1 MPVRSVKRRYLLFKV
16 VSEATPDEKTIW
28 EHLRDSIY
36 MLYGAKGLSLVDPN
50 LIEYNEKTKT
60 GIIRCAHDTDRFLR
74 TSLATIVAV
83 SGSPAAIRVQRSSG
97 TIKSLRRKSA
107 RAAEFGDASEAGN
120 TPRIRAPETD

>member
-1 MPVRSVKRRYLLFKV
+1 MPVRLVKRRYLLFKV
-16 VSEATPDEKTIW
+16 ASEATPDEKTIW
-28 EHLRDSIY
+28 EHLRDSVY

-60 GIIRCAHDTDRFLR
+60 GIIRCTNDTDRFLR

-97 TIKSLRRKSA
+97 TIKSLRRKSGL
-107 RAAEFGDASEAGN
+107 ENPKKEAQ
-120 TPRIRAPETD
+120 